1 MEFEEIIRRLEFIE
15 EEQRKNKAQ
24 VSVLQE
30 QINGISSDLRI
41 LTQQIREMQKQLSPL
56 LSLPARLE
64 QLESGIQRQREELQ
78 RMITDVER
86 KGEQKLQE
94 ALQHPARSL
103 EALQQELEAIRS
115 AKVDLPVFEQ
125 KIKARADETARLRD
139 VIDDLREKISQAI
152 QAQDELR
159 TASQVWEEARRRDL
173 GQITTLQGE
182 LSSLRKRVDEQQQK
196 MDLQNDAF
204 RSLNQRVNEV
214 LASETERRRE
224 FDAAI
229 QKLQVMEVDLQ
240 RYQKKM
246 EDIGEQFRQGIADL
260 DTKRAQVEEALRAVQ
275 RAENIFA
282 ELQQR
287 LERRLGEIGE
297 IQRLNE
303 ERMRQEWVAFRA
315 EEQKRWTA
323 FTLLQEQTLSDL
335 RKLLGN
341 LEQKQQE
348 LSQTTET
355 LQENFSQSIDLVQ
368 EQMQRLMNLAHDWL
382 TAYKRLFT
390 PPSTKR

>member
-1 MEFEEIIRRLEFIE
+1 MTICEKKFRR
-15 EEQRKNKAQ
+15 
-24 VSVLQE
+24 
-30 QINGISSDLRI
+30 
-41 LTQQIREMQKQLSPL
+41 T
-56 LSLPARLE
+56 
-64 QLESGIQRQREELQ
+64 
-78 RMITDVER
+78 
-86 KGEQKLQE
+86 
-94 ALQHPARSL
+94 
-103 EALQQELEAIRS
+103 
-115 AKVDLPVFEQ
+115 
-125 KIKARADETARLRD
+125 
-139 VIDDLREKISQAI
+139 I